1 MTGKRSTGTEVMV
14 GKGSATC
21 VWFESRNGRER
32 ERYYELNATH
42 LHDKTEM
49 NEFFP
54 QLQCPPAQLLR
65 PIGFATTPWW
75 PQKRFKMLQKRRGY
89 HSWRGSAPSPWKLSL
104 WCRALDQQVQKERCL
119 QIMDLIQHLLCALMD
134 HSIYSE
140 EIQSPG
146 MLERITEC
154 TVTLQK
160 IDSFLRAQQDLGVI
174 KRMFKKSEITAQLQ
188 CCEIK
193 LKDALSNFTV
203 RHSTGH
209 QDLACEAHYLWKIN
223 QGSGLALALMEF
235 NIDSEERH
243 QEFLELMSSQ
253 SGSFD
258 GLSSLGSLYQFCSC
272 SLAIPDWTK
281 FLEYQVKILFFQGG
295 CPLTPFVASADSRY
309 SPRRQKYSTGV
320 IPSLNI
326 WLKAFSQDL
335 PELRSWAPVVWATQP

>member
-1 MTGKRSTGTEVMV
+1 MPPSSASTADRIRNYTVVAAKALQDVAEATGIPFVARV
-14 GKGSATC
+14 C
-21 VWFESRNGRER
+21 
-32 ERYYELNATH
+32 
-42 LHDKTEM
+42 
-49 NEFFP
+49 
-54 QLQCPPAQLLR
+54 
-65 PIGFATTPWW
+65 
-75 PQKRFKMLQKRRGY
+75 
-89 HSWRGSAPSPWKLSL
+89 
-104 WCRALDQQVQKERCL
+104 ALTLEIVPLVQQVQKERCL

-174 KRMFKKSEITAQLQ
+174 KQMFKKSEITAQLQ

-193 LKDALSNFTV
+193 LKDALSNFT
-203 RHSTGH
+203 
-209 QDLACEAHYLWKIN
+209 IN

-258 GLSSLGSLYQFCSC
+258 GLSSLGN
-272 SLAIPDWTK
+272 WTK
-281 FLEYQVKILFFQGG
+281 FLEYQLRLILVTPRVVKNI
-295 CPLTPFVASADSRY
+295 
-309 SPRRQKYSTGV
+309 PR
-320 IPSLNI
+320 
-326 WLKAFSQDL
+326 A
-335 PELRSWAPVVWATQP
+335 